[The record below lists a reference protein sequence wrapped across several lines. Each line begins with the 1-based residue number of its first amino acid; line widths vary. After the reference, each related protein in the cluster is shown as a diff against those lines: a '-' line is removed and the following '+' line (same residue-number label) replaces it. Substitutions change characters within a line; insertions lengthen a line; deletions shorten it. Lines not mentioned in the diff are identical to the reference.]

1 MVAKISL
8 TEERVSVKKGSE
20 RKKKYLK
27 EDKFKNNYCIYR
39 HFRIKINLRWH
50 DTFNFYSF
58 NFDNYLS
65 F

>member
-1 MVAKISL
+1 LVAKISL

-39 HFRIKINLRWH
+39 HFRIKINLR
-50 DTFNFYSF
+50 
-58 NFDNYLS
+58 
-65 F
+65 